1 MWSQALPSRLYE
13 RVDYSTLLTET
24 EKRILKLAE
33 IRMTNEEIA
42 DYQNVSLSA
51 VKASITRVLKKLVV
65 KRVHEAVAIARN
77 FRII

>member
-1 MWSQALPSRLYE
+1 
-13 RVDYSTLLTET
+13 
-24 EKRILKLAE
+24 
-33 IRMTNEEIA
+33 MTNEEIA

>member
-1 MWSQALPSRLYE
+1 MQALPSRLYE